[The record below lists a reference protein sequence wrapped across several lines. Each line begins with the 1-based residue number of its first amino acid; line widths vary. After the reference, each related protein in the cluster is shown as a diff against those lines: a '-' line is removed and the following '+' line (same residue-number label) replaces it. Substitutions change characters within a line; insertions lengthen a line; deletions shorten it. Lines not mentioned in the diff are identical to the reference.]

1 MYVTTAASAANLAA
15 QDRFATRVAE
25 AAGGL
30 EGRTIGLLG
39 LAFKAGTDDIRDS
52 PAVRLA
58 ERLIGGGATVR
69 GYDPA
74 AGPNAAARVAGLD
87 VVDDPRRRPWSAP
100 TSWSSPRN
108 GPSLPRPAVAR
119 LGRRRASDRSSS
131 TGGGCSTRDALR
143 DAGFQ
148 VVQLG
153 DGRERSRRPLSA
165 GTLADA

>member
-1 MYVTTAASAANLAA
+1 VRAASHEP
-15 QDRFATRVAE
+15 R
-25 AAGGL
+25 G
-30 EGRTIGLLG
+30 G

-52 PAVRLA
+52 PAIRLA

-74 AGPNAAARVAGLD
+74 AGRNAAARVAGLD
-87 VVDDPRRRPWSAP
+87 VVDDPASAVVGADVVVVATEWPEFRDLPWLDWAAAGVRP
-100 TSWSSPRN
+100 
-108 GPSLPRPAVAR
+108 LVVD
-119 LGRRRASDRSSS
+119 GRRLLDA
-131 TGGGCSTRDALR
+131 DALR

-153 DGRERSRRPLSA
+153 DGRDRSRRPLSA